1 MAFQSAEIRSKHG
14 IILSCSLVVS
24 ESAGETVKERVAV
37 LVTRL
42 QGQRYGF
49 VDDSM
54 ALLAEED
61 KCVARV
67 WEWLR
72 TEMDS

>member
-1 MAFQSAEIRSKHG
+1 M
-14 IILSCSLVVS
+14 
-24 ESAGETVKERVAV
+24 KERVAV